1 MSDQADDAQKT
12 EEPTA
17 KKIEDARK
25 RGNVARSMEVN
36 TWLMLFAGTIIV
48 ALVAPKL
55 MVDIRS
61 IALTFIE
68 RPHEYGLEIG
78 NLPGLLMHTVTAVGT
93 ALILPA
99 IFLVVI
105 ALASGIVQNGFVF
118 SPKALEPRL
127 EKFSPMTGLKR
138 YASWRQWIEFIKGLF
153 KIGIVGTVAVLLL
166 LPEFERIDTMA
177 TVDLADLLIVMHRLV
192 LKLLVYV
199 LAIIAAVAAID
210 VVFQRLNHRKQ
221 LRMTKQE
228 VKDEFKQAEGD
239 PHVKGRL
246 RQIRMDRARQR
257 MMQAVPEADVV
268 VTNPTHF
275 AVALK
280 YDQEEMDA
288 PVLVA
293 KGQDLI
299 AQKIREIAE
308 ENDIPIVENK
318 PLAQALFKSV
328 ELDQEVPTEHY
339 KAVAEVISYVWRMQG
354 RLRADRPRAAPVG

>member
-1 MSDQADDAQKT
+1 MSDQTDDAQKT

-17 KKIEDARK
+17 KKFSDARK

-48 ALVAPKL
+48 AIVAPGL
-55 MVDIRS
+55 MQDIRT
-61 IALTFIE
+61 IALVFVE
-68 RPHEYGLEIG
+68 RPHQYGTEFG
-78 NLPGLLMHTVTAVGT
+78 NLGGLMLDAIGAVGI

-99 IFLVVI
+99 IFLVAMAI
-105 ALASGIVQNGFVF
+105 TTGIVQNGLVF
-118 SPKALEPRL
+118 SPKALEPKI
-127 EKFSPMTGLKR
+127 EKFSPITGMKK
-138 YASWRQWIEFIKGLF
+138 YASWRQWIEFFKGLF
-153 KIGIVGTVAVLLL
+153 KILIVGTVAILLL
-166 LPEFERIDTMA
+166 MPEFERIDTLP
-177 TVDLADLLIVMHRLV
+177 TVDPAELLGLLHVLV
-192 LKLLVYV
+192 LRLMVYILGI
-199 LAIIAAVAAID
+199 LAVIAFVDIM
-210 VVFQRLNHRKQ
+210 FQRANHRKQ

-268 VTNPTHF
+268 VTNPTHY

-280 YDQEEMDA
+280 YKQDEMEA

-299 AQKIREIAE
+299 AQKIREVAE
-308 ENDIPIVENK
+308 ANDIPIVENK
-318 PLAQALFKSV
+318 PLAQTLFKNV

-354 RLRADRPRAAPVG
+354 RIRSDQSAA

>member
-1 MSDQADDAQKT
+1 MSDQTDDAQKT
-12 EEPTA
+12 EEPTP
-17 KKIEDARK
+17 KKISEARK
-25 RGNVARSMEVN
+25 RGNVARSMEIN

-48 ALVAPKL
+48 AMVAPTL
-55 MVDIRS
+55 MGKISS

-68 RPHEYGLEIG
+68 RPHEYGMEIG
-78 NLPGLLMHTVTAVGT
+78 NLPGLLTRTVSAVGL
-93 ALILPA
+93 ALVIPGA
-99 IFLVVI
+99 FLFVI
-105 ALASGIVQNGFVF
+105 ALATGVVQNGLVF

-127 EKFSPMTGLKR
+127 EKFSPLTGLKR
-138 YASWRQWIEFIKGLF
+138 YASWRQWIEFFKGLL
-153 KIGIVGTVAVLLL
+153 KIGVIGTVAVLLL
-166 LPEFERIDTMA
+166 LPEFKRIDTLP
-177 TVDLADLLIVMHRLV
+177 TVDLADVLGLLHVLIV
-192 LKLLVYV
+192 KLLLYV
-199 LAIIAAVAAID
+199 LAILSVVAFVDI
-210 VVFQRLNHRKQ
+210 VFQRMQHRKQ

-257 MMQAVPEADVV
+257 MMQAVPDADVV

-280 YDQEEMDA
+280 YKQEEMEA

-299 AQKIREIAE
+299 AQKIREVAE
-308 ENDIPIVENK
+308 EHDIPIVENK

-339 KAVAEVISYVWRMQG
+339 KAVAEVISYVWRLQG
-354 RLRADRPRAAPVG
+354 RYRPDRPAA

>member
-1 MSDQADDAQKT
+1 MSDQTDDAQKT

-17 KKIEDARK
+17 KKISDARK
-25 RGNVARSMEVN
+25 RGNVARSMEIN

-48 ALVAPKL
+48 AIVAPGL
-55 MVDIRS
+55 MQDIRT
-61 IALTFIE
+61 IALVFVE
-68 RPHEYGLEIG
+68 RPHQYGMEFG
-78 NLPGLLMHTVTAVGT
+78 NLGGLMLNAISAVGI
-93 ALILPA
+93 ALVLPA
-99 IFLVVI
+99 IFLVAMAI
-105 ALASGIVQNGFVF
+105 TTGIVQNGLVF
-118 SPKALEPRL
+118 SPKALEPKL
-127 EKFSPMTGLKR
+127 EKFSPITGLKR
-138 YASWRQWIEFIKGLF
+138 YASWRQWIEFFKGLF
-153 KIGIVGTVAVLLL
+153 KILIVGAVAVLLL
-166 LPEFERIDTMA
+166 MPEFERIDTLP
-177 TVDLADLLIVMHRLV
+177 TVDPAELLGLLHALV
-192 LKLLVYV
+192 LRLMIYILGILSV
-199 LAIIAAVAAID
+199 IAFID
-210 VVFQRLNHRKQ
+210 IMFQRANHRKQ

-280 YDQEEMDA
+280 YKQDEMEA
-288 PVLVA
+288 PILVA

-299 AQKIREIAE
+299 AQKIREVAE
-308 ENDIPIVENK
+308 ANDIPIVENK
-318 PLAQALFKSV
+318 PLAQTLFKNV

-354 RLRADRPRAAPVG
+354 RIRSDQPAA

>member
-1 MSDQADDAQKT
+1 MSDQTDDAQKT
-12 EEPTA
+12 EEPTP
-17 KKIEDARK
+17 KKISEARK
-25 RGNVARSMEVN
+25 RGNVARSMEIN

-48 ALVAPKL
+48 AMVAPGL
-55 MVDIRS
+55 MSDIRT
-61 IALTFIE
+61 IAFVFVE
-68 RPHEYGLEIG
+68 RPHEYSMELG
-78 NLPGLLMHTVTAVGT
+78 NLSGLLLWAIVSVGV
-93 ALILPA
+93 ALALPA

-105 ALASGIVQNGFVF
+105 ALTTGIVQNGLVF
-118 SPKALEPRL
+118 SPKAIEPKL
-127 EKFSPMTGLKR
+127 EKFSPIAGVKR
-138 YASWRQWIEFIKGLF
+138 FASWRQWIEFFKGLL
-153 KIGIVGTVAVLLL
+153 KIVVVGTIAVLLL
-166 LPEFERIDTMA
+166 MPEFKRIDSLPTSDL
-177 TVDLADLLIVMHRLV
+177 VDLLSLLHLLV

-199 LAIIAAVAAID
+199 LGVLSVIAFVD
-210 VVFQRLNHRKQ
+210 VVFQRVHHRKQ

-257 MMQAVPEADVV
+257 MMQSVPEADVV

-280 YDQEEMDA
+280 YKQDEMEV
-288 PVLVA
+288 PILVA

-299 AQKIREIAE
+299 AQKIREVAE
-308 ENDIPIVENK
+308 EHDIPIVENK

-339 KAVAEVISYVWRMQG
+339 KAVAEIISYVWGMQG
-354 RLRADRPRAAPVG
+354 RFRPERPAA

>member
-1 MSDQADDAQKT
+1 MSDQTDDAQKT

-17 KKIEDARK
+17 KKFSDARK
-25 RGNVARSMEVN
+25 RGNVARSIEVN

-48 ALVAPKL
+48 AIAAPGL
-55 MVDIRS
+55 MQDIS
-61 IALTFIE
+61 TIALVFIE
-68 RPHEYGLEIG
+68 RPHQYGMEFG
-78 NLPGLLMHTVTAVGT
+78 NLGGLMLDAIGAVGI

-99 IFLVVI
+99 IFLVAMAI
-105 ALASGIVQNGFVF
+105 TTGIVQNGLVF
-118 SPKALEPRL
+118 SPKALEPKI
-127 EKFSPMTGLKR
+127 EKFSPIMGMKK
-138 YASWRQWIEFIKGLF
+138 YASWRQWIEFFKGLF
-153 KIGIVGTVAVLLL
+153 KILIVGTVAILLL
-166 LPEFERIDTMA
+166 MPEFERIDTLP
-177 TVDLADLLIVMHRLV
+177 TVDPAELLGLLHVLV
-192 LKLLVYV
+192 LRLMVYILGI
-199 LAIIAAVAAID
+199 LAVIAFVDIM
-210 VVFQRLNHRKQ
+210 FQRANHRKQ

-268 VTNPTHF
+268 VTNPTHY

-280 YDQEEMDA
+280 YKQDEMEA

-299 AQKIREIAE
+299 AQKIREVAE
-308 ENDIPIVENK
+308 ANDIPIVENK
-318 PLAQALFKSV
+318 PLAQTLFKNV

-354 RLRADRPRAAPVG
+354 RIRSDQPAA

>member
-1 MSDQADDAQKT
+1 MSDQTDDAQKT

-17 KKIEDARK
+17 KKISDARR
-25 RGNVARSMEVN
+25 RGNVARSMEIN

-48 ALVAPKL
+48 AMVAPGL
-55 MVDIRS
+55 MQDIRG
-61 IALTFIE
+61 IALTFVE

-78 NLPGLLMHTVTAVGT
+78 NLPGLLMRTISAVAI
-93 ALILPA
+93 ALVLPA
-99 IFLVVI
+99 IFLVTI
-105 ALASGIVQNGFVF
+105 AIATGIIQNGLVF
-118 SPKALEPRL
+118 SPKAIEPKL
-127 EKFSPMTGLKR
+127 EKFSPITGLKR
-138 YASWRQWIEFIKGLF
+138 YASWRQWIEFFKGLF
-153 KIGIVGTVAVLLL
+153 KIVSVGTIAVLLL
-166 LPEFERIDTMA
+166 MPEFQRIDTLP
-177 TVDLADLLIVMHRLV
+177 TVDPADLLALLHSLV

-199 LAIIAAVAAID
+199 LAILAVIAFVD
-210 VVFQRLNHRKQ
+210 VVFQRANHRKQ

-257 MMQAVPEADVV
+257 MMQAVPDADVV

-280 YDQEEMDA
+280 YNQEQMEA
-288 PVLVA
+288 PLLVA

-299 AQKIREIAE
+299 AQKIREVAE
-308 ENDIPIVENK
+308 SHNIPIVENK

-339 KAVAEVISYVWRMQG
+339 KAVAEIISYVWRMQG
-354 RLRADRPRAAPVG
+354 RLRSDRTAA

>member
-1 MSDQADDAQKT
+1 MSDQTDDAQKT

-17 KKIEDARK
+17 KKFSDARK
-25 RGNVARSMEVN
+25 RGNVARSIEVN

-48 ALVAPKL
+48 AIAAPGL
-55 MVDIRS
+55 MQDIS
-61 IALTFIE
+61 TIALVFIE
-68 RPHEYGLEIG
+68 RPHQYGTEFG
-78 NLPGLLMHTVTAVGT
+78 NLGGLMLDAIGAVGI

-99 IFLVVI
+99 IFLVAMAI
-105 ALASGIVQNGFVF
+105 TTGIVQNGLVF
-118 SPKALEPRL
+118 SPKALEPKI
-127 EKFSPMTGLKR
+127 EKFSPIMGMKK
-138 YASWRQWIEFIKGLF
+138 YASWRQWIEFFKGLF
-153 KIGIVGTVAVLLL
+153 KILIVGTVAILLL
-166 LPEFERIDTMA
+166 MPEFERIDTLP
-177 TVDLADLLIVMHRLV
+177 TVDPAELLGLLHVLV
-192 LKLLVYV
+192 LRLMVYILGI
-199 LAIIAAVAAID
+199 LAVIAFVDIM
-210 VVFQRLNHRKQ
+210 FQRANHRKQ

-268 VTNPTHF
+268 VTNPTHY

-280 YDQEEMDA
+280 YKQDEMEA

-299 AQKIREIAE
+299 AQKIREVAE
-308 ENDIPIVENK
+308 ANDIPIVENK
-318 PLAQALFKSV
+318 PLAQTLFKNV

-354 RLRADRPRAAPVG
+354 RIRSDQPAA